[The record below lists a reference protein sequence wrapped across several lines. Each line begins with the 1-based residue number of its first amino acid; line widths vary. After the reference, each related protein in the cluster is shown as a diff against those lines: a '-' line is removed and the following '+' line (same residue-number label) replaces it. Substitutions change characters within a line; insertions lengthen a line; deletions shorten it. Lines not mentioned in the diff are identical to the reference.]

1 MVSDGKKPSRRL
13 FPVRWFQTEENRPS
27 TVSGQMVS
35 AEGEAS
41 STVFS
46 DSPRVPPD
54 HVYKGIP
61 VSAFFQQVFYLVP
74 FFKEE
79 VFLLL

>member
-1 MVSDGKKPSRRL
+1 MVSDGKNGRRL
-13 FPVRWFQTEENRPS
+13 FPAGLFQTEENRPS
-27 TVSGQMVS
+27 AVSGQMISMGGAVS
-35 AEGEAS
+35 P
-41 STVFS
+41 TFFS

-79 VFLLL
+79 VFLFL

>member
-1 MVSDGKKPSRRL
+1 MVSDGKNGRRL
-13 FPVRWFQTEENRPS
+13 FPAGLFQTEENRPS
-27 TVSGQMVS
+27 AVSGQIVS
-35 AEGEAS
+35 AEGTAS

-79 VFLLL
+79 VFLFL